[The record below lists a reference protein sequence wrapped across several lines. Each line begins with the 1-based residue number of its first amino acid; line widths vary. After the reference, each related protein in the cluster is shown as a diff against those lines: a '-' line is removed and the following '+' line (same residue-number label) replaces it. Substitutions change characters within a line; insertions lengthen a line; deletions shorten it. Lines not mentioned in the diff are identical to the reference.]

1 MIIVL
6 LQFGFMGLNLYSTK
20 TQQENGRN
28 PGFQY
33 FCAGICCMGGI
44 YGLINLF

>member
-1 MIIVL
+1 METVII
-6 LQFGFMGLNLYSTK
+6 QFGLMVINLYSAK